1 MICKSIIANVTYF
14 IRILVIIN
22 FQNFAQR
29 KDVGEVF
36 AKRKFAEA
44 KRENPSPNE
53 RFASA
58 EHRIFAKQKAERSAY
73 IQLDAV
79 FSLWHED

>member
-1 MICKSIIANVTYF
+1 VISGNFKSVVTLNERMYATLRARF
-14 IRILVIIN
+14 PSLRS
-22 FQNFAQR
+22 QC
-29 KDVGEVF
+29 
-36 AKRKFAEA
+36 AEA

-79 FSLWHED
+79 FSLWHEDSNVRNAK

>member
-1 MICKSIIANVTYF
+1 LRSQC
-14 IRILVIIN
+14 
-22 FQNFAQR
+22 
-29 KDVGEVF
+29 
-36 AKRKFAEA
+36 AEA
-44 KRENPSPNE
+44 KRENPSQIE

-79 FSLWHED
+79 FSLWHEGSNARNAK